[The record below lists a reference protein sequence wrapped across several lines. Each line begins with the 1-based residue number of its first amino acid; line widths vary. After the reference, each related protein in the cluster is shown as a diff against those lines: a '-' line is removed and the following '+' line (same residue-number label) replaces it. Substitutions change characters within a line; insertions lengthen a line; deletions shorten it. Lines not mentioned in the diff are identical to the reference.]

1 MKRLLV
7 SSIAA
12 VALLTACGVAEDTTA
27 ATVNGQDI
35 SVSAVTKLAKSKYI
49 VDTASAGGLVSSK
62 DVVVGSTTRRAALGL
77 LVQSEVYEAGIA
89 ARKGEITDV
98 DRDAAEAQISD
109 YESNNQTT
117 IDDTAR
123 PVIVRLIA
131 AQAALGR
138 ILGGADI
145 ESAASPEKI
154 EAYFDEHADEFAKI
168 CVDGFAVTSDQA
180 AAAQAAVDRGDDI
193 AAILAD
199 SSLQAQS
206 LSQTGT
212 ETCVLSGQVS
222 DSPLADLITTGP
234 VGQWSSTDISD
245 ATAGDLTV
253 FVRPNSRDEPTLD
266 DPDISD
272 QIAQQLQSEATSAAQ
287 EAFGAE
293 AETILK
299 RADVEID
306 SRYGRWDPSDPSLIL
321 APLAPTPSAK
331 AAAEALSADDLA
343 GLQGQ

>member
-12 VALLTACGVAEDTTA
+12 VVLLTACGVAEDTTA

-49 VDTASAGGLVSSK
+49 VDTASSEGLVSSK

-77 LVQSEVYEAGIA
+77 LVQAEVYEAGIA

-123 PVIVRLIA
+123 PVIVRLVA

-145 ESAASPEKI
+145 ESAASPANI

-234 VGQWSSTDISD
+234 VGQWSSSAIAD
-245 ATAGDLTV
+245 ATAGDVTG
-253 FVRPNSRDEPTLD
+253 FGRPNSRDEPTLD

-272 QIAQQLQSEATSAAQ
+272 QIAQQLQAEATSAAQ

-293 AETILK
+293 AQTILE